1 MGVMQILYFGFLATI
16 FIAIGLSLWKGG
28 DPERAGAGILLIM
41 FMMTWFE
48 GALIQTVGLSQ
59 EAIRTISVAEDLVG
73 LAGFGLI
80 AARARRMWPI
90 VCAAMELLSVLT
102 HLVHYLGV
110 VNRPIVVVFMSQT
123 PTFTATVSL
132 IVGTIIHIRR
142 SQRFGPERDWQDFRN
157 LPSG

>member
-16 FIAIGLSLWKGG
+16 FVAIGLSLWKGG
-28 DPERAGAGILLIM
+28 DPERAGAGVLLIM

-90 VCAAMELLSVLT
+90 VCTAMELLSVLT
-102 HLVHYLGV
+102 HLVHYLGM

>member
-1 MGVMQILYFGFLATI
+1 MSVLHRLYFRFLATI

-28 DPERAGAGILLIM
+28 DPERTGAGVLLIM

-48 GALIQTVGLSQ
+48 GALVQTVGLSE
-59 EAIRTISVAEDLVG
+59 EAMRTISVAEDLVG

-80 AARARRMWPI
+80 AARARRLWPLL
-90 VCAAMELLSVLT
+90 CTAMQLISVLT
-102 HLVHYLGV
+102 HVVHYLGV
-110 VNRPIVVVFMSQT
+110 VNRPIVEVFMSQT
-123 PTFTATVSL
+123 PTFTATVCL
-132 IVGTIIHIRR
+132 IVGTIIHIWR

>member
-16 FIAIGLSLWKGG
+16 FVAIGLSLWKGG
-28 DPERAGAGILLIM
+28 DPERAGAGVLLVM

-90 VCAAMELLSVLT
+90 VCTAMELLSVLT
-102 HLVHYLGV
+102 HLVHYLGM

>member
-1 MGVMQILYFGFLATI
+1 MQILYFGFLATI
-16 FIAIGLSLWKGG
+16 FVAIGLSLWKGG
-28 DPERAGAGILLIM
+28 DPERAGAGVLLVM

-48 GALIQTVGLSQ
+48 GALIRTVGLS
-59 EAIRTISVAEDLVG
+59 EETIRTIAVAEDLVG

-80 AARARRMWPI
+80 TTRARRMWPI
-90 VCAAMELLSVLT
+90 VCTAMELLSVLT
-102 HLVHYLGV
+102 HLVHYLGM